1 MGKKI
6 NCIDEQIINA
16 SRVAGSA
23 TAAAAMLG
31 IQYGTYR
38 KHAERLGVF
47 ATNQPGIGLKKP
59 ITDDRKFLLE
69 DIFAGNHPQYQSNKL
84 RLRLLN
90 EGVKSHVCECCGITE
105 WQGNP
110 APLEL
115 DHIDGDRHNHKL
127 KNLRLLCPNCHS
139 QTETYKGKNT
149 RK

>member
-6 NCIDEQIINA
+6 NCTDEQIINA
-16 SRVAGSA
+16 SKVANSA

-47 ATNQPGIGLKKP
+47 ITNQAGVGLKKP
-59 ITDDRKFLLE
+59 ITDDRKILLE
-69 DIFAGNHPQYQSNKL
+69 DILAGNHPQYQSNKI
-84 RLRLLN
+84 RVRLLK
-90 EGVKSHVCECCGITE
+90 EGVKPHVCECCGITE
-105 WQGNP
+105 WQGKP

-115 DHIDGDRHNHKL
+115 DHIDGDRHNHKF

-139 QTETYKGKNT
+139 QTETYRGKNT